1 MEKESK
7 RGRKKGASGLPV
19 FRQGQFRD
27 VFVSITLDTRK
38 GKEGELRVVG
48 RVAFDRKQIYISLG
62 KAYTLERFQKV
73 IATRNNYADERSFL
87 EKQYN
92 ELLTAVE
99 ETFRDRTMFSLE
111 ALKERYL
118 QKTSGKKTIYEV
130 WDGIINDYHASNRI
144 GTADAYSQAK
154 NRFVKDMG
162 ERVSLSAINRN
173 LLEKWID
180 KMKAQLSVTS
190 IGMYL
195 RAFRVVVKKAVDENL
210 LDKSCGTIFTDL
222 SAVNDGKD
230 RKNEF
235 LDVPTMRRL
244 YDFFIAGEMKDA
256 EGNDIYPADYRN
268 KLIEAT
274 GLFLF
279 MYLANGMNLADAA
292 RLKYDDF
299 YYTHQKRMMCFVRQK
314 THNTTARETE
324 IIFPILPEIRTIL
337 DKIANVETPY
347 GLVFNILAGIN
358 DENRKDKLIGQENSN
373 IRHRIKNVC
382 KYLGIPYE
390 PSPTWCRHSFATN
403 LRDAG
408 IPIEYIS
415 SMMGHTVSS
424 GSSTTLR
431 YLSNYNEATMIAN
444 NSKLLNLNT
453 DSEKSEMVAKLASL
467 SKDELAAL
475 LAKL

>member
-1 MEKESK
+1 M
-7 RGRKKGASGLPV
+7 PV
-19 FRQGQFRD
+19 FKQWQNGN

-48 RVAFDRKQIYISLG
+48 RVAFDRKQVYISLG
-62 KAYTLERFQKV
+62 KTYTIEKFQKV
-73 IATRNNYADERSFL
+73 ITARNNYADDRASM

-92 ELLTAVE
+92 ELIAVVE
-99 ETFRDRTMFSLE
+99 DIYNKRSMFSLE
-111 ALKERYL
+111 ALKERYS
-118 QKTSGKKTIYEV
+118 QKTSDKKTIYEV
-130 WDGIINDYHASNRI
+130 WDDIISEYRNSNRI
-144 GTADAYSQAK
+144 GTADAYQQAK

-162 ERVSLSAINRN
+162 EHIGVPAINRT
-173 LLEKWID
+173 LLEKWIE
-180 KMKAQLSVTS
+180 KMKRQLSSTS
-190 IGMYL
+190 VGMYL
-195 RAFRVVVKKAVDENL
+195 RAFRVVVKRAVGEKL
-210 LDKSCGTIFTDL
+210 LDSECETMFQKL
-222 SAVNDGKD
+222 SAVNDGND

-244 YDFFIAGEMKDA
+244 YDFFVAGEMKDA
-256 EGNDIYPADYRN
+256 DGNEVYHADYRN
-268 KLIEAT
+268 KLMEAT

-292 RLKYDDF
+292 RLRYDDF
-299 YYTHQKRMMCFVRQK
+299 YYSQRRQLMCFVRQK
-314 THNTTARETE
+314 THNTTARKTE
-324 IIFPILPEIRTIL
+324 IIFPILPEIRVIL
-337 DKIANVETPY
+337 DKIANAETPN
-347 GLVFNILAGIN
+347 GLVFNILTGIQ
-358 DENRKDKLIGQENSN
+358 EERRKDELIAQENSN
-373 IRHRIKNVC
+373 IRDRIRNVC
-382 KYLGIPYE
+382 KFLGIPYE

-431 YLSNYNEATMIAN
+431 YLSDYNAATMIAN
-444 NSKLLNLNT
+444 NSKLLNLH
-453 DSEKSEMVAKLASL
+453 DEKSEMMAKLASL

>member
-1 MEKESK
+1 METESK
-7 RGRKKGASGLPV
+7 RGRKKGASKLPV
-19 FRQGQFRD
+19 FKQWQNGN

-48 RVAFDRKQIYISLG
+48 RVAFDRKQVYISLG
-62 KAYTLERFQKV
+62 KTYTIEKFQKV
-73 IATRNNYADERSFL
+73 ITARNNYADDRASM

-92 ELLTAVE
+92 ELIAVVE
-99 ETFRDRTMFSLE
+99 DIYNKRSMFSLE
-111 ALKERYL
+111 ALKERYS
-118 QKTSGKKTIYEV
+118 QKTSDKKTIYEV
-130 WDGIINDYHASNRI
+130 WDDIISEYRNSNRI
-144 GTADAYSQAK
+144 GTADAYQQAK

-162 ERVSLSAINRN
+162 EHIGVPAINRT
-173 LLEKWID
+173 LLEKWIE
-180 KMKAQLSVTS
+180 KMKRQLSSTS
-190 IGMYL
+190 VGMYL
-195 RAFRVVVKKAVDENL
+195 RAFRVVVKRAVGEKL
-210 LDKSCGTIFTDL
+210 LDSECETMFQKL
-222 SAVNDGKD
+222 SAVNDGND

-244 YDFFIAGEMKDA
+244 YDFFVAGEMKDA
-256 EGNDIYPADYRN
+256 DGNEVYHADYRN
-268 KLIEAT
+268 KLMEAT

-292 RLKYDDF
+292 RLRYDDF
-299 YYTHQKRMMCFVRQK
+299 YYSQRRQLMCFVRQK
-314 THNTTARETE
+314 THNTTARKTE
-324 IIFPILPEIRTIL
+324 IIFPILPEIRVIL
-337 DKIANVETPY
+337 DKIANAETPN
-347 GLVFNILAGIN
+347 GLVFNILTGIQ
-358 DENRKDKLIGQENSN
+358 EERRKDELIAQENSN
-373 IRHRIKNVC
+373 IRDRIRNVC
-382 KYLGIPYE
+382 KFLGIPYE

-431 YLSNYNEATMIAN
+431 YLSDYNAATMIAN
-444 NSKLLNLNT
+444 NSKLLNLH
-453 DSEKSEMVAKLASL
+453 DEKSEMMAKLASL